1 MSARTLP
8 VTPAPTSTERCL
20 ASVLRAILA
29 WNTSEEEDGSGKDVL
44 HETIDLMVSYGF
56 LWSDASPTDT
66 TSDLLARV
74 EAEDTD
80 YQRGRRDERAAV
92 NRELRTGDVDAANV
106 KIDDL
111 EALVAELRG
120 KLAGSAPPA
129 KEPR

>member
-1 MSARTLP
+1 MSARTQP
-8 VTPAPTSTERCL
+8 VTPAERAC
-20 ASVLRAILA
+20 AAVLRAWLDWPGMADDNSLA
-29 WNTSEEEDGSGKDVL
+29 EDVMSDLTRLL
-44 HETIDLMVSYGF
+44 HVRGLRVGGQLTPAGR
-56 LWSDASPTDT
+56 A
-66 TSDLLARV
+66 LLARV
-74 EAEDTD
+74 EAEDDAD

-111 EALVAELRG
+111 ESLVAELRG